1 MRFLKLF
8 QLAVVFLIAAALLG
22 GISAPS
28 AGADSKATVIQLTST
43 VVDVTDPDYDA
54 SGTATLS
61 NLRTTWYRNGV
72 SYSAKVR
79 VTCEGLTPGAMYEVR
94 TNVFDFVNLRLV
106 TWDFRASGKGTGGAG
121 GSVEWPGSQSLGV
134 AVFRVDDTPAGTDYT
149 QVLDGYPIS

>member
-1 MRFLKLF
+1 MCFLKLF

-28 AGADSKATVIQLTST
+28 AGADSATVIQLTPT
-43 VVDVTDPDYDA
+43 VDVTDPDYGA

-94 TNVFDFVNLRLV
+94 TNVFDLVNLRWV

-121 GSVEWPGSQSLGV
+121 GSVEWSGGQFLGV
-134 AVFRVDDTPAGTDYT
+134 AVFRVDDTPAGTVYT
-149 QVLDGYPIS
+149 QVLDGYPII